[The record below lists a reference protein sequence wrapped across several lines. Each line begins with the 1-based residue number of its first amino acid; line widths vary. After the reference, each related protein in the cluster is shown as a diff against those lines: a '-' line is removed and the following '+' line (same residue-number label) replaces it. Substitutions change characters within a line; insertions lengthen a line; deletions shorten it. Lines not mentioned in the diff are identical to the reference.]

1 MLLAKT
7 SLGAEISPTG
17 VAFALL
23 GGTASAPRLERAA
36 FAPLAAGT
44 VRSSLREANILD
56 PQAFVDRFQSAHNL
70 LLHRS
75 KRLSLT
81 LPDSVGRIMLLDM
94 EGRFK
99 NRAEGL
105 DMIRWKLKKNLPFD
119 AADAHLD
126 YQVLKIRENG
136 DMALLVALVS
146 RTVIGQYEDVLAT
159 AGFTPA
165 RIDFNSFNLYR
176 AFDRRLGLLDDCIL
190 IFFYNHALGI
200 MAYHNDIPEFIRVK
214 ELAGTPAVDNRV
226 FMEINNSL
234 LVYRERF
241 PELNTANVFCC
252 APPDAAH
259 AFCEMVAE
267 AAGAEAALLETK
279 TAVTPGDEAP
289 GDQESLF
296 LFSAAIG
303 AALRSL

>member
-1 MLLAKT
+1 MLFART
-7 SLGAEISPTG
+7 SLGVEINPSG

-23 GGTASAPRLERAA
+23 GGTALTPRLERVA
-36 FAPLAAGT
+36 FAPFAAGT
-44 VRSSLREANILD
+44 VRCSLREPNIHD
-56 PQAFVDRFQSAHNL
+56 PQAFIDRIQGAHNL

-75 KRLSLT
+75 KRISLT
-81 LPDSVGRIMLLDM
+81 LPDSVGRVMLLDM

-105 DMIRWKLKKNLPFD
+105 DMIRWKLKKNIPFD

-126 YQVLKIRENG
+126 YQMLNIRENG
-136 DMALLVALVS
+136 EMALLVVMAS
-146 RTVIGQYEDVLAT
+146 RFVIEQYEEMLAT

-176 AFDRRLGLLDDCIL
+176 TFDPRLALLDDSL
-190 IFFYNHALGI
+190 FIFYYNNSLGI
-200 MAYHNDIPEFIRVK
+200 AAFHNDVPEFIRVK
-214 ELAGTPAVDNRV
+214 ELPGTQAVDDRV

-241 PELNTANVFCC
+241 PERNTANVFCL
-252 APPDAAH
+252 APPDAAS
-259 AFCEMVAE
+259 AFCGMVAE
-267 AAGAEAALLETK
+267 STGSEAILLEAK
-279 TAVTPGDEAP
+279 TAVTPGNEAP
-289 GDQESLF
+289 ADQESLF
-296 LFSAAIG
+296 PFSAAIG

>member
-7 SLGAEISPTG
+7 SLGAEINPSG
-17 VAFALL
+17 MAFALL
-23 GGTASAPRLERAA
+23 GGTAAAPRLERTAY
-36 FAPLAAGT
+36 APLAAGT

-56 PQAFVDRFQSAHNL
+56 PQAFVERFQSAHNL

-81 LPDSVGRIMLLDM
+81 LPDSTGRIMLLDM

-146 RTVIGQYEDVLAT
+146 RTVIGQYEDVLT
-159 AGFTPA
+159 SAGFTPA

-176 AFDRRLGLLDDCIL
+176 AFDRRLALLDDCLL
-190 IFFYNHALGI
+190 IFFHNHTLGI
-200 MAYHNDIPEFIRVK
+200 MAYYGDIPEFIRVK
-214 ELAGTPAVDNRV
+214 ELAGTEAVDNRV

-234 LVYRERF
+234 MVYRERF
-241 PELNTANVFCC
+241 PERNTANVFCC

-267 AAGAEAALLETK
+267 AAGSEATLLETK
-279 TAVTPGDEAP
+279 TAVTPGDGAP

>member
-1 MLLAKT
+1 MLFT
-7 SLGAEISPTG
+7 RNSLGVEINPSG

-23 GGTASAPRLERAA
+23 GGTAAAPRLEKVA
-36 FAPLAAGT
+36 FAPFAEGT
-44 VRSSLREANILD
+44 VRCSLREPNIQD
-56 PQAFVDRFQSAHNL
+56 PQAFVDSFQGAHNL

-81 LPDSVGRIMLLDM
+81 LPDSVGRIMLVDM

-99 NRAEGL
+99 NRAEGM
-105 DMIRWKLKKNLPFD
+105 DMIRWKLKKNIPFD

-126 YQVLKIRENG
+126 YQVLNIRENG
-136 DMALLVALVS
+136 EMALLVVLVS
-146 RTVIGQYEDVLAT
+146 RAVIGQYEEVLTT

-176 AFDRRLGLLDDCIL
+176 IFDRRLALMDDCL
-190 IFFYNHALGI
+190 FIFFYNNSLGI
-200 MAYHNDIPEFIRVK
+200 MAYYNGVPEFIRVK
-214 ELAGTPAVDNRV
+214 ELLGTQALDDRV

-241 PELNTANVFCC
+241 PERNTANVFCI
-252 APPDAAH
+252 AQPDVASV
-259 AFCEMVAE
+259 FCGMVAE
-267 AAGAEAALLETK
+267 SAGSEATLLETK
-279 TAVTPGDEAP
+279 TSVTPGEEAP
-289 GDQESLF
+289 GDQKSLF
-296 LFSAAIG
+296 VFSAAIG